1 MTPVIKDWGALI
13 IAGISLL
20 VAIISLLKS
29 SKAQRLQ
36 NKVNELELKIKR
48 NELDKIAKE
57 KEDAELACVEA
68 RFVTVGKGKHRLKVW
83 NSGNAT
89 AYNVSA
95 RFDGDV
101 GIIIMDQEKQPFEEL
116 EARKSY
122 ELVLITY
129 SGSASKFR
137 IITEWT
143 DLSGNQHIK
152 TQMGDFS

>member
-1 MTPVIKDWGALI
+1 M
-13 IAGISLL
+13 
-20 VAIISLLKS
+20 
-29 SKAQRLQ
+29 
-36 NKVNELELKIKR
+36 
-48 NELDKIAKE
+48 
-57 KEDAELACVEA
+57 
-68 RFVTVGKGKHRLKVW
+68 
-83 NSGNAT
+83 
-89 AYNVSA
+89 SA